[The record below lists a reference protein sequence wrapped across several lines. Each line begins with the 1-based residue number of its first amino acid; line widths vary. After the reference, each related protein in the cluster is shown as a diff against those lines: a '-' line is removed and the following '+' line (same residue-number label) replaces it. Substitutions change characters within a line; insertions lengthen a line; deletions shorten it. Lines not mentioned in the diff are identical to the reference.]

1 MGPMEYLRILRRRW
15 WVLLLATLLG
25 FSVAFATQPS
35 DKVPVTKAP
44 APIYTGYATLISDPL
59 ARQGSAS
66 GVQWDKLSLLITK
79 GDVPQA
85 VERRL
90 GAMRRPPN
98 LGDALAASV
107 TGKGRKRRGG
117 PRSVSFPF
125 AQVTAQPDPST
136 GALVIS
142 ALSYDRLYAVQMANL
157 FTTELLRYL
166 NNVGVQKYNLQLA
179 GYEQLKTSL

>member
-15 WVLLLATLLG
+15 WVLLLATLIG

-35 DKVPVTKAP
+35 AAVPITNAP
-44 APIYTGYATLISDPL
+44 APVYTAYATLISDPL
-59 ARQGSAS
+59 ANQGSTT

-79 GDVPQA
+79 GDVPQS

-90 GAMRRPPN
+90 GTLRRPPSP
-98 LGDALAASV
+98 LDSQVAA
-107 TGKGRKRRGG
+107 GKRAKGKSRGG

-125 AQVTAQPDPST
+125 VTVTAQPDPST

-142 ALSYDRLYAVQMANL
+142 AISWDRL
-157 FTTELLRYL
+157 
-166 NNVGVQKYNLQLA
+166 
-179 GYEQLKTSL
+179 